1 MPLNKF
7 SKPILDLWYVQD
19 HKILCN
25 TSKSEFLEKN
35 ALYVAQQRLIL
46 TILTLPLPDAN
57 SVVHYLMINY
67 PSTITKNL
75 LLIPQVSNHSTF
87 QPFSLHLNSCTV
99 SMEVGDL
106 PFWALLHTLHC
117 ASFWL
122 TTIIPLRLPHSTVFF
137 TQSQTFMAPCVY

>member
-1 MPLNKF
+1 MHSIPGPTEINSNHSHL
-7 SKPILDLWYVQD
+7 
-19 HKILCN
+19 
-25 TSKSEFLEKN
+25 TS
-35 ALYVAQQRLIL
+35 
-46 TILTLPLPDAN
+46 PDAN

-106 PFWALLHTLHC
+106 PFWALLHTFHC

-122 TTIIPLRLPHSTVFF
+122 TTIIPLSSHTQQSFLLSLRPLWLPVFIRYSF
-137 TQSQTFMAPCVY
+137 SHILFLCKRPFPIHVLSAFQV